1 MYQKILVPLDGSKLA
16 ECSLEHVKAI
26 ATGCNV
32 PGIVLLQVL
41 HPIHSMQPIKY
52 EGLYGQ
58 GYKDFSPDF
67 LTKSWTQWEGEAKNY
82 LSGLSDRLK
91 KENLSVETAL
101 ITAEDAAGTILDY
114 AKDNGVDLIIMTS
127 HGRSGIP
134 RWLMG
139 SVAEKVVRNS
149 QVPVLLVSSLVCPG
163 SRQSS

>member
-1 MYQKILVPLDGSKLA
+1 VYKKILVPLDGSKLA

-32 PGIVLLQVL
+32 PEVVLLQVL
-41 HPIHSMQPIKY
+41 HPIHSAQPIKY

-82 LSGLSDRLK
+82 LSRLSDQLK
-91 KENLSVETAL
+91 KENLSIGTAL
-101 ITAEDAAGTILDY
+101 VTAEDTAGAILDY
-114 AKDNGVDLIIMTS
+114 AKDNAVDLIVMTS
-127 HGRSGIP
+127 HGRSGLS

-139 SVAEKVVRNS
+139 SVAEKVVKSS
-149 QVPVLLVSSLVCPG
+149 QSPVLMVALPACLG

>member
-1 MYQKILVPLDGSKLA
+1 MYKRILVPLDGSNLA

-32 PGIVLLQVL
+32 PEIVLLQVL

-67 LTKSWTQWEGEAKNY
+67 LTKSWAQWEGEAKNY
-82 LSGLSDRLK
+82 LSELSDRLK

-101 ITAEDAAGTILDY
+101 ITDEDTAGTILDY
-114 AKDNGVDLIIMTS
+114 AKDNSVDLIIMSS
-127 HGRSGIP
+127 HGRSGLS

-149 QVPVLLVSSLVCPG
+149 RVPVLMVSSPACLV